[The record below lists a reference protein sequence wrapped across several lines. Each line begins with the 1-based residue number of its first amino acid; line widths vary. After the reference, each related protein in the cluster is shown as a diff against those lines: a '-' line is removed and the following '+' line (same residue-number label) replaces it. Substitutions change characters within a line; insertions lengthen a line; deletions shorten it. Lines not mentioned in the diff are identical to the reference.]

1 MPLLERII
9 VQATLPAEQRHPK
22 CIWECLKFCK
32 DGSQTATIVFVQAG
46 AARHAKAITVLNLKG
61 GVGKTHTTW
70 LLASVAHEQKL
81 PILTVDLD
89 TQGNLTTSFA
99 TEGRVEHSVA
109 ALFDPAC
116 DVDPPT
122 LVKKTS
128 FNCIDLI
135 PSSPTLTRFDES
147 NQKVWEKTD
156 SHLALVDPAKTLCNR
171 YRFIVFDCPPRLSLV
186 SFAALLRQ

>member
-1 MPLLERII
+1 MAVKLLPLSS
-9 VQATLPAEQRHPK
+9 
-22 CIWECLKFCK
+22 CK
-32 DGSQTATIVFVQAG
+32 QG

-147 NQKVWEKTD
+147 NQKVWERDRQPPSPRGPCKN
-156 SHLALVDPAKTLCNR
+156 LVQSVSVHRIRLPAK
-171 YRFIVFDCPPRLSLV
+171 
-186 SFAALLRQ
+186 ALLGQLCSPLRQ